1 MGKKIYVITSGEY
14 SDYQIVAI
22 YTTREMA
29 DEFVQCNGDGYEIEE
44 YDLNKPISNKKKLWV
59 ISFNI
64 ESGELE
70 HATTNDYINNENY
83 KDICFYC
90 DSYMDVARMHL
101 YVESE
106 TMDKAKKI
114 ACDRFA
120 SIKANQYIWLRLT
133 RPYDVK
139 GYGTKLYE
147 KYNIRT
153 NEFIKE

>member
-1 MGKKIYVITSGEY
+1 MEKKIYVITSGEY
-14 SDYQIVAI
+14 SDYHIVAI

-29 DEFVQCNGDGYEIEE
+29 EEFIQSNGNDCTIEE
-44 YDLNKPISNKKKLWV
+44 YDIDKPISKEMKLWF

-64 ESGELE
+64 ENGELE
-70 HATTNDYINNENY
+70 NATTIDYKVEEN
-83 KDICFYC
+83 KDTCFYC
-90 DSYMDVARMHL
+90 DKYMGTAYMYL

-114 ACDRFA
+114 ACERFA

-133 RPYDVK
+133 RPYKVN

-147 KYNIRT
+147 TYNIRT

>member
-1 MGKKIYVITSGEY
+1 MEKKIYVITSGEY

-29 DEFVQCNGDGYEIEE
+29 DVFVQCNGDGYKIEE
-44 YDLNKPISNKKKLWV
+44 YDLNKPISKKKKLWI

-70 HATTNDYINNENY
+70 HATTNDYINEKY

-120 SIKANQYIWLRLT
+120 SIKANPYIWLRLT
-133 RPYDVK
+133 RPYDIK
-139 GYGTKLYE
+139 GYGTRLYE

>member
-1 MGKKIYVITSGEY
+1 MEKKIYVITSGEY
-14 SDYQIVAI
+14 SDYHIVAI
-22 YTTREMA
+22 YSTRELA

-44 YDLNKPISNKKKLWV
+44 YNLNEPISKEKKLWLITFDV
-59 ISFNI
+59 

-70 HATTNDYINNENY
+70 SATTNDHYKVEEK

-133 RPYDVK
+133 RPYLINK
-139 GYGTKLYE
+139 YGKKLYE

-153 NEFIKE
+153 NEFTKE